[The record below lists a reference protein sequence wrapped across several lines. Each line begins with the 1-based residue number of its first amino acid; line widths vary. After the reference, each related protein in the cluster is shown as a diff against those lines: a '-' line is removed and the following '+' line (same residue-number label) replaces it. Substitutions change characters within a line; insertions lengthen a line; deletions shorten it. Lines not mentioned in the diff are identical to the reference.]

1 MAEQG
6 FTGIIAAPHT
16 PMNRD
21 GSCALDRIPDQVQC
35 LQANGVSGAF
45 LCGSTGE
52 GMALSVAERMA
63 VADRWREEA
72 DDDLK
77 IFIHAGHHSI
87 EESKRL
93 ARHAQQEI
101 RADAIASVAPGYDK
115 PETPRDLVAFCE
127 QVSLA
132 APDTPFYYYHIPVKT
147 DVPISG
153 SAFLLEA
160 KERIPAL
167 AGIKYSHSDMLD
179 LGQCLDI
186 AGDTLQVFF
195 GQDENLLA
203 ALALGVHG
211 AIGSTYNFATPLYH
225 RLIDAFQAG
234 DLSTARA
241 WQAKSRALATVLHES
256 RDIVGTKAAMRAIGI
271 DCGPVRLPLRS
282 LSEEEY
288 KSFHVRLTDIGFFD
302 YCSKV

>member
-6 FTGIIAAPHT
+6 FTGIFAAPHT
-16 PMNRD
+16 PMHLD
-21 GSCALDRIPDQVQC
+21 GSCALDRIPEQVRC
-35 LQANGVSGAF
+35 LQENGVSGAF
-45 LCGSTGE
+45 LCGTTGE
-52 GMALSVAERMA
+52 GVALSVPERMA
-63 VADRWREEA
+63 VAERWREA
-72 DDDLK
+72 AGDTLQ

-101 RADAIASVAPGYDK
+101 RADAIAAVAPGYDK
-115 PETPRDLVAFCE
+115 PETVRDLVGFCE
-127 QVSLA
+127 QVSQD
-132 APDTPFYYYHIPVKT
+132 APDTPFFYYHIPGKT
-147 DVPISG
+147 DVPITG
-153 SAFLLEA
+153 SEFLLEA
-160 KERIPAL
+160 KDRIPML

-179 LGQCLDI
+179 LGRCLDI
-186 AGDTLQVFF
+186 AGDTLRVFF

-225 RLIDAFQAG
+225 RLVEAFQAG
-234 DLSTARA
+234 DLSTARS
-241 WQAKSRALATVLHES
+241 WQAKARELAMVLHEY

-282 LSEEEY
+282 LTEEEY
-288 KSFHVRLTDIGFFD
+288 KAFHVRLTDIGFFD
-302 YCSKV
+302 YCCRV